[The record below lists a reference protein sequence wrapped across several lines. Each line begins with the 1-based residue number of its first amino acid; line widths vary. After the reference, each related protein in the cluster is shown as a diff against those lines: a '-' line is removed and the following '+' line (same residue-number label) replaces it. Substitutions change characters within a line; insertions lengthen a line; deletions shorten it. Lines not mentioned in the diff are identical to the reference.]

1 MRMQR
6 VDGEKFQNRALKPTD
21 QSFTVA
27 TKGGFSIPPPKKKT
41 YTHALNLKKEPSNMM
56 NASRFILP
64 IILLALTSIA
74 EASDANSSSEA
85 PNGWGFGI
93 VTQGNTSDVDGFG
106 LIFTTPRYN
115 EFFAMRL
122 GLMEISSPS
131 NTAIRWVDTNLDFLI
146 YYRPKQPQ
154 LIRPYLSIQL
164 NNTTNSGNGVVHGN
178 RLVSTWGYR
187 FGFETSFEG
196 NPPLSDEDT
205 SFYFFGEGGPNV
217 SDLRSAADQQ
227 LYGGFNIKFGVGQ
240 RF

>member
-1 MRMQR
+1 M
-6 VDGEKFQNRALKPTD
+6 L
-21 QSFTVA
+21 
-27 TKGGFSIPPPKKKT
+27 
-41 YTHALNLKKEPSNMM
+41 

-74 EASDANSSSEA
+74 NGQDSNAGLEM
-85 PNGWGFGI
+85 PNGWGFGV
-93 VTQGNTSDVDGFG
+93 VTQGNTSNVSGVG

-115 EFFAMRL
+115 ELFAMRL
-122 GLMEISSPS
+122 GFMEISSPLN
-131 NTAIRWVDTNLDFLI
+131 NTAIRWFDTNLDFLF

-164 NNTTNSGNGVVHGN
+164 NNTTNSGTGVVHGN

-196 NPPLSDEDT
+196 RPPLSDEET

-227 LYGGFNIKFGVGQ
+227 LYGGFNIKFGVGR

>member
-1 MRMQR
+1 M
-6 VDGEKFQNRALKPTD
+6 L
-21 QSFTVA
+21 
-27 TKGGFSIPPPKKKT
+27 
-41 YTHALNLKKEPSNMM
+41 

-74 EASDANSSSEA
+74 NGQDTNSGLET

-115 EFFAMRL
+115 ELFAVRL
-122 GLMEISSPS
+122 GLMEMGSPS
-131 NTAIRWVDTNLDFLI
+131 KDAVRWVDTNLDLLI
-146 YYRPKQPQ
+146 YYRPKQHQ
-154 LIRPYLSIQL
+154 AIRPYLSVQL
-164 NNTTNSGNGVVHGN
+164 NYTSASGNGPGVVHGN

-196 NPPLSDEDT
+196 RPPLSDEDT
-205 SFYFFGEGGPNV
+205 NFYFFGEGGPNV
-217 SDLRSAADQQ
+217 SDLRSVSDQNI
-227 LYGGFNIKFGVGQ
+227 YGGFNMKFGVGQ